1 MQRGFI
7 QIPILIAIIVAA
19 ILGGGAYVAYEVAK
33 PSQNASPKTL
43 ETDQA
48 TSTQVTSE
56 IEKLKQEVS
65 DLRKL
70 SSSKTQTI
78 ESPSVPKKQVVE
90 TPPIKK
96 GVALSNAEII
106 KRVKPATVFIETSLG
121 SGSGMIFD
129 SSGYILTNAHVVGK
143 SSSATIKLSD
153 GKSYKA
159 SVVGKDEIID
169 LAVLKIDG
177 TNLPIVSFGNSDDIR
192 QGDDVFT
199 LGYPFGIGGDV
210 SFKEG
215 TVSRKVN
222 GADQTYIE
230 TSADIHPGNSGGPLV
245 TKYGEVVGVNTM
257 AYGESIGGVS
267 VGETIKFAISINTA
281 KNLIP
286 ELKSGKMVIDPAAV
300 KQDEY
305 TDFNNFK
312 SDFLAI
318 LQADISGI
326 DLLGDA
332 ETQYVSGSYFSAN
345 SKALEAIAVYDSAI
359 KQLQKLSIPNIPFS
373 TTISELVQMY
383 IKKFG
388 YSKTLATYSQYI
400 YEAWIASGSESSKLD
415 YTLSI
420 QAERTK
426 VMNESTNFYNNQFE
440 PKFKEYTDKVNA
452 YFK

>member
-257 AYGESIGGVS
+257 AYG
-267 VGETIKFAISINTA
+267 
-281 KNLIP
+281 
-286 ELKSGKMVIDPAAV
+286 
-300 KQDEY
+300 
-305 TDFNNFK
+305 
-312 SDFLAI
+312 
-318 LQADISGI
+318 
-326 DLLGDA
+326 
-332 ETQYVSGSYFSAN
+332 
-345 SKALEAIAVYDSAI
+345 
-359 KQLQKLSIPNIPFS
+359 
-373 TTISELVQMY
+373 
-383 IKKFG
+383 
-388 YSKTLATYSQYI
+388 
-400 YEAWIASGSESSKLD
+400 
-415 YTLSI
+415 
-420 QAERTK
+420 
-426 VMNESTNFYNNQFE
+426 
-440 PKFKEYTDKVNA
+440 
-452 YFK
+452 